1 MGLVINL
8 IILFFILF
16 TVFKRFQQIAKK
28 QEEIKVPPSS
38 PPGPVAETEPI
49 TDILKELGRRL
60 EQVGEVDTETVKPAG
75 EPVFPYEGR
84 IEKMQPEFAEPVPVE
99 LPEIPSEAGFLPEL
113 EESVPDIIKPPDYI
127 NAVAPKKAKRQ
138 YALQFGGPE
147 VVKGILMS
155 EILGPPVSMRRE
167 RMIY

>member
-60 EQVGEVDTETVKPAG
+60 EQVGEVDTETDKPVE
-75 EPVFPYEGR
+75 EPVLPYEGM
-84 IEKMQPEFAEPVPVE
+84 IEKMQPEFAEPVAVE
-99 LPEIPSEAGFLPEL
+99 LPEIPPEAGFPPEV
-113 EESVPDIIKPPDYI
+113 EELTPEIIKPPDRVKVF
-127 NAVAPKKAKRQ
+127 ARKKVKRQ
-138 YALQFGGPE
+138 FLKQE
-147 VVKGILMS
+147 RIDILF
-155 EILGPPVSMRRE
+155 ILRHAR
-167 RMIY
+167 II